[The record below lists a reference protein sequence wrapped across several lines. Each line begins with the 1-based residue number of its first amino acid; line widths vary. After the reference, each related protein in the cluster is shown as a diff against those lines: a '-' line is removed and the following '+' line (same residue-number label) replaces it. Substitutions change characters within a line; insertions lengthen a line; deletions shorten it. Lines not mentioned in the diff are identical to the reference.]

1 MLAIRVPQMR
11 STHMTPREGTEQMR
25 YIFGWVIPLIFLP
38 VAPGFSQ
45 GTAPP
50 PDVGG
55 DAGDWW
61 WVVLMVLLS
70 GTAVWFFMR
79 RRGAP

>member
-1 MLAIRVPQMR
+1 
-11 STHMTPREGTEQMR
+11 MR

-38 VAPGFSQ
+38 VALGFSQ

-50 PDVGG
+50 PDVRG

-61 WVVLMVLLS
+61 WVVLMVLLI
-70 GTAVWFFMR
+70 GTAVWF
-79 RRGAP
+79 

>member
-1 MLAIRVPQMR
+1 
-11 STHMTPREGTEQMR
+11 MR

-38 VAPGFSQ
+38 VALGFSQ
-45 GTAPP
+45 GTAPL
-50 PDVGG
+50 PDVRR

-61 WVVLMVLLS
+61 WVVLMVLLI